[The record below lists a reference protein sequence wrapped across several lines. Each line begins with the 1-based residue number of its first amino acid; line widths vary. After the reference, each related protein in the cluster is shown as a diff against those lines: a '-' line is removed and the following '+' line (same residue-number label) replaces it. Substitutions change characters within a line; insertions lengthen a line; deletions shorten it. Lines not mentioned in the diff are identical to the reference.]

1 LEFAPTPAHGYNQ
14 PHVEMSRYKL
24 FIGHL
29 SPDARTRD
37 VERFFKDHGFSKSI
51 AEVVV
56 KTGYGFVIFDDR
68 RDADDAIYELN
79 GKELM
84 GTRLQVEYAKPT
96 GRAYEGG
103 NGGRNDRGGSY
114 GGDRGGGGYKSRE
127 SSDRGRSYNDRDRG
141 GGYSSKYGRPYN
153 TEYRLIIENLS
164 TRCSW
169 QDIKDYFRQAGEVT
183 FAKCHREKMGEGVV
197 EFASQKDLQNA
208 IRKLDDTELFGKRIK
223 LISNFRGSNSRSR
236 SRSRSRS
243 PKRRSR
249 SFSRSPARRSRSPAP
264 RRTSRS
270 RSRSPRRSMSR
281 SPRRSP
287 SRSRSRS
294 PR

>member
-1 LEFAPTPAHGYNQ
+1 
-14 PHVEMSRYKL
+14 MSRYKL

-29 SPDARTRD
+29 SPDVRTRD
-37 VERFFKDHGFSKSI
+37 LERFFKDHGFSKSI
-51 AEVVV
+51 TEVVV

-79 GKELM
+79 GKELL
-84 GTRLQVEYAKPT
+84 GTRLQVEFAKPS
-96 GRAYEGG
+96 GRSE
-103 NGGRNDRGGSY
+103 
-114 GGDRGGGGYKSRE
+114 
-127 SSDRGRSYNDRDRG
+127 DRGRSYGGGGGGGGTRSRDERGGSRSYSDRG

-197 EFASQKDLQNA
+197 EFATHKDMQNA

-223 LISNFRGSNSRSR
+223 LISTFRGSGSRSR

-243 PKRRSR
+243 PKRHSR
-249 SFSRSPARRSRSPAP
+249 SFSRSPVRRVSRSRSPP
-264 RRTSRS
+264 RRSLSRSPRRSLSRS
-270 RSRSPRRSMSR
+270 RSRSLR
-281 SPRRSP
+281 
-287 SRSRSRS
+287 
-294 PR
+294 